1 MKKNNPLVQVK
12 NGALPIPEE
21 VAKGLDIKDG
31 DTYEMT
37 TDNNLLIFKPHREN
51 NKKLIDAFKVLNGC
65 FMCKGVDVALY
76 IDGVWTAG
84 KPIHAIGDPKV
95 LLNIE
100 YLRDGYYI
108 KRKIGRTPFGLVYVV
123 IPSDYNLYSEIEPET
138 VEFGIQMFINTIKN
152 MYNN

>member
-12 NGALPIPEE
+12 NGALVIPEE
-21 VAKGLDIKDG
+21 VAKELDIKDE
-31 DTYEMT
+31 DTYEIT
-37 TDNNLLIFKPHREN
+37 TDNDLLIFKPHREN
-51 NKKLIDAFKVLNGC
+51 NKKRIDAFKVLNSC
-65 FMCKGVDVALY
+65 FMGKGVDVTLY
-76 IDGVWTAG
+76 INGAWTAG
-84 KPIHAIGDPKV
+84 KPIHATGNPKA

-100 YLRDGYYI
+100 HLRDGNYI

-138 VEFGIQMFINTIKN
+138 VEFGIQMFGNTVKN

>member
-12 NGALPIPEE
+12 NGALSIPEE
-21 VAKGLDIKDG
+21 IAKELDIKDD

-37 TDNNLLIFKPHREN
+37 TDNDLLIFKPHREN
-51 NKKLIDAFKVLNGC
+51 NKKLIDAFRVLNSC
-65 FMCKGVDVALY
+65 FMGKGVDVTLY

-84 KPIHAIGDPKV
+84 KPIHAIGDPKT

>member
-12 NGALPIPEE
+12 NGALLIPEE
-21 VAKGLDIKDG
+21 IAKELDIKDG
-31 DTYEMT
+31 DTYEMK
-37 TDNNLLIFKPHREN
+37 TDNDLLIFKPHREN

-65 FMCKGVDVALY
+65 FMCKGVDVTLY
-76 IDGVWTAG
+76 IDGAWVAG
-84 KPIHAIGDPKV
+84 KPIHAIGNTKA

-100 YLRDGYYI
+100 HLRDGCYI

-123 IPSDYNLYSEIEPET
+123 IPSDYNLYSDIEPET
-138 VEFGIQMFINTIKN
+138 VEFGIQMFINTVKN